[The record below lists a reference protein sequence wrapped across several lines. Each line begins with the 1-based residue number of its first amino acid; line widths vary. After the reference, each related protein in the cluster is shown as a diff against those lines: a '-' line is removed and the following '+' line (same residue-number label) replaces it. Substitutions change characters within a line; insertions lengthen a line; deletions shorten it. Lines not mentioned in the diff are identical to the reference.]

1 MKALLASLIVSAP
14 AYSNEIDTLVNASQ
28 SIRDSFKYGIQAVG
42 GMQSYASQGKIAP
55 TGTVQ
60 GGKISYDQS
69 DAYNQALAAV
79 QNTVYTYNPGAQEY
93 FDNQADQAMSEVN
106 TAVDTF
112 VEASQAVI
120 EVVVVNQMAED
131 AQNAGDERGAMAL
144 QEYIEAN
151 DVVLADAEVDFYN
164 ESLENVESA
173 AQVAAAY
180 FAVANDEEL
189 IASADDMA
197 YDIRVTYQEAAS
209 SFFDVA
215 TQAVWVSF
223 DGGTTIQGLSLQGYF
238 ITVESVLIE
247 GEQTDF
253 FKSSPEGVC
262 WFAIDYEACL
272 NGPV

>member
-14 AYSNEIDTLVNASQ
+14 AYSNEIDNLVNASQ

-42 GMQSYASQGKIAP
+42 GMQSYAPQGNIAP

-69 DAYNQALAAV
+69 DAYNQALTAV
-79 QNTVYTYNPGAQEY
+79 QNAVYTYNPGAQEY
-93 FDNQADQAMSEVN
+93 FDNQADQAMNEVN

-164 ESLENVESA
+164 ESLDNVESA

-189 IASADDMA
+189 VAAADDMA
-197 YDIRVTYQEAAS
+197 YDIRVTYQEAAT

-223 DGGTTIQGLSLQGYF
+223 DGGETIQGLALSGYF
-238 ITVESVLIE
+238 VTVEAIIVE

-253 FKSSPEGVC
+253 FRTSPEGGC
-262 WFAIDYEACL
+262 WFASDYEACI
-272 NGPV
+272 NGA